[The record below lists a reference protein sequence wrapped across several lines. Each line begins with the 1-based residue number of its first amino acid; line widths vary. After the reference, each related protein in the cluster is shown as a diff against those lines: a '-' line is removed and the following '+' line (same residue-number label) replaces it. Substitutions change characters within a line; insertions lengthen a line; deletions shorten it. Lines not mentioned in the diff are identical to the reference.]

1 MIHLQLRNDA
11 IFQQHVQVSGEL
23 RRHLEENAAGEV
35 FVSVAANDVDP
46 LQSSPLADS
55 PVASSYVAS
64 RSLEASGTYM
74 APLRFTT
81 TCLLCTSIS
90 NVLSVSPGTT
100 PANPVSAMHI
110 VGSRFAQL
118 AGTAEAG
125 KHAT

>member
-74 APLRFTT
+74 APLRFTLLVLCAPAFPT
-81 TCLLCTSIS
+81 TCHQVRPQPIQYRRC
-90 NVLSVSPGTT
+90 
-100 PANPVSAMHI
+100 A
-110 VGSRFAQL
+110 
-118 AGTAEAG
+118 
-125 KHAT
+125 